1 MKVLITGLRGTVGRA
16 LHKQLLSRGDV
27 VVGWDRARVPIDQYH
42 VMESFVRDQAP
53 DAVVHLAI
61 ASQPSGR
68 PNESWL
74 VNYEWASELAWIT
87 RVLDVRFLFAS
98 TAMVFS
104 DQALGP
110 FTPSSL
116 PDAASGY
123 GYEKRRAEERVLSQ
137 NPQARVARLG
147 WQIGDEPTPDSNNM
161 LAHFERVAQKEG
173 CVRASRRWLPATSFL
188 ADTAAALRR
197 LIDPAAQSGIYMID
211 ANTRWNFFQIACALS
226 RRHGDRWRI
235 EPDDQFVFDQ
245 RMIDPRPAVP
255 PLETTLPE
263 LLQVSAY

>member
-16 LHKQLLSRGDV
+16 LRAQLESRGDSV
-27 VVGWDRARVPIDQYH
+27 IGWNRAQVQIDQYH
-42 VMESFVRDQAP
+42 VMESFVRSAAP

-68 PNESWL
+68 SNESWL

-104 DQALGP
+104 DQAPGP
-110 FTPSSL
+110 FTLSSV

-123 GYEKRRAEERVLSQ
+123 GYEKRRAEERVMSQ
-137 NPQARVARLG
+137 NPQARVVRLG
-147 WQIGDEPTPDSNNM
+147 WQIGDALSPDSNNM
-161 LAHFERVAQKEG
+161 LAHFERVTQQEG
-173 CVRASRRWLPATSFL
+173 RVRASRRWLPATSFL
-188 ADTAAALRR
+188 SDTAAALRR
-197 LIDPAAQSGIYMID
+197 LLAPAAQSGIYMID

-226 RRHGDRWRI
+226 RRHDNRWPI
-235 EPDDQFVFDQ
+235 EADDSFVFDQ
-245 RMIDPRPAVP
+245 RMIDPRPAIP
-255 PLETTLPE
+255 PLETNLPE
-263 LLQVSAY
+263 LLQ